1 MSHDTAVHTE
11 AATITVIGPLD
22 VRSLTA
28 TRDEVYRHVTDHD
41 TVLDL
46 TRCEWLDGSA
56 LRMLVAATIA
66 AQRGGHRLICEGVD
80 QEYVECSM
88 SLGCVLGS
96 SLNPLCDRSPALEW
110 FRRPSAHRSLDS

>member
-66 AQRGGHRLICEGVD
+66 AQRGGHRLILRCGPRVRRMLHVTGVRPRL
-80 QEYVECSM
+80 ELE
-88 SLGCVLGS
+88 
-96 SLNPLCDRSPALEW
+96 PAV
-110 FRRPSAHRSLDS
+110 

>member
-1 MSHDTAVHTE
+1 MSHDTAAPTQ

-66 AQRGGHRLICEGVD
+66 AQRGGHRLILRGCGPRVRRMLHVTGVRPRL
-80 QEYVECSM
+80 ELE
-88 SLGCVLGS
+88 
-96 SLNPLCDRSPALEW
+96 PAV
-110 FRRPSAHRSLDS
+110 